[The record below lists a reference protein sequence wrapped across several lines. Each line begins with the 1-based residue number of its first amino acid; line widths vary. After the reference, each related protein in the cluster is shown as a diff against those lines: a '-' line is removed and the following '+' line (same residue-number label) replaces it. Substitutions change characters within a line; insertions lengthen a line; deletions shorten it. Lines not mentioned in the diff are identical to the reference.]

1 MHLFLILSAPLAY
14 VYILILRDEAN
25 QRSAL
30 TAIAALKGV
39 LAYLVITVPLLI
51 IRRFVTEPYGGS
63 GVYFYSVV
71 FDFVVPLYFAII
83 LYLLF
88 TRDVG
93 GMTPEERSLSFLSF
107 LAGAFSFA
115 GFLDLFLR
123 ADYFGPYELFYLPA
137 LRISLML
144 LASSL
149 FYRFAGETFW
159 VRYLY
164 LILLL
169 ATPFALGPVRL
180 LASMNYGLAAVGL
193 TLALFLGGWAV
204 ALFAAGR
211 SGALRLQ

>member
-1 MHLFLILSAPLAY
+1 MHLFLILSVPLAY
-14 VYILILRDEAN
+14 IYVLILRDEAN

-39 LAYLVITVPLLI
+39 LAYLVIIVPLLI
-51 IRRFVTEPYGGS
+51 MRRFVTEPYGGS
-63 GVYFYSVV
+63 GVYFYNLV
-71 FDFVVPLYFAII
+71 FDFAVPLYLGII
-83 LYLLF
+83 LFLLF

-93 GMTPEERSLSFLSF
+93 GLTPEERSLSFLSF
-107 LAGAFSFA
+107 LAGAFSAA

-144 LASSL
+144 LASAL

-164 LILLL
+164 LLLLL
-169 ATPFALGPVRL
+169 AMPFALGPVRL
-180 LASMNYGLAAVGL
+180 LTSINYGQAAIGL
-193 TLALFLGGWAV
+193 TIGLFLVGWAV

-211 SGALRLQ
+211 SRTLRFR

>member
-39 LAYLVITVPLLI
+39 LAYLVITIPLLL
-51 IRRFVTEPYGGS
+51 IRRFVTEPFGGS
-63 GVYFYSVV
+63 GVYTYTVI
-71 FDFVVPLYFAII
+71 FDFAVPLYLGII

-88 TRDVG
+88 TRDIG
-93 GMTPEERSLSFLSF
+93 GLTPEERSLSFLSF

-115 GFLDLFLR
+115 GLMDLFLR
-123 ADYFGPYELFYLPA
+123 ADYFGAYELFYLPA

-149 FYRFAGETFW
+149 LYRFAGETFW
-159 VRYLY
+159 IRYLY

-169 ATPFALGPVRL
+169 ATPFALATVRL
-180 LASMNYGLAAVGL
+180 LTSINYGAAAG
-193 TLALFLGGWAV
+193 ALSLVFFLGGWAM

-211 SGALRLQ
+211 SRALRLR

>member
-1 MHLFLILSAPLAY
+1 MHLFLILSVPLAY
-14 VYILILRDEAN
+14 VYVLILRDEAN

-39 LAYLVITVPLLI
+39 LAHLVTIVPLLI
-51 IRRFVTEPYGGS
+51 MRRFVTEPFGGP
-63 GVYFYSVV
+63 GVYFYNLV
-71 FDFVVPLYFAII
+71 FDFGVPLYLGII

-93 GMTPEERSLSFLSF
+93 GLTPEERSLSFLSF
-107 LAGAFSFA
+107 LAGAFTAA

-144 LASSL
+144 LAASFL
-149 FYRFAGETFW
+149 YRFAGETIW

-164 LILLL
+164 LLLLL
-169 ATPFALGPVRL
+169 ATPFALGTVRL
-180 LASMNYGLAAVGL
+180 LTSINYGQAAVGL
-193 TLALFLGGWAV
+193 TIALFLVGWAV

-211 SGALRLQ
+211 STTLRFR

>member
-14 VYILILRDEAN
+14 VYVLILRDEAN

-39 LAYLVITVPLLI
+39 LAYLVILVPLLI
-51 IRRFVTEPYGGS
+51 IRRFVTEPHGGS
-63 GVYFYSVV
+63 GVYFYNLV
-71 FDFVVPLYFAII
+71 FDFGVPLYLGII

-88 TRDVG
+88 TSDVG
-93 GMTPEERSLSFLSF
+93 GMTPEERSLSLLSF

-115 GFLDLFLR
+115 GVIDLFLR

-149 FYRFAGETFW
+149 FYRFTGETFW

-164 LILLL
+164 LVLLL

-180 LASMNYGLAAVGL
+180 LTSMNYEPAAVAL
-193 TLALFLGGWAV
+193 TLALFLGGWAMG
-204 ALFAAGR
+204 LFAAGR
-211 SGALRLQ
+211 SGTLRFR